1 MYFRDR
7 VCLKLM
13 FIDYICIYF
22 YNDFL
27 KEIFIVKF
35 WNVYFSILCSKN
47 FGSSLI
53 FGKGD

>member
-13 FIDYICIYF
+13 FIDYIYIYF

-35 WNVYFSILCSKN
+35 WNEYFRILCSKN
-47 FGSSLI
+47 VGSSLI

>member
-13 FIDYICIYF
+13 FIDYIYIYF
-22 YNDFL
+22 YIDFL